1 MTSFF
6 LEKSFMVTGAS
17 SGIGKAIVLELNKKG
32 AIVGAL
38 ARRKELLKELKNEA
52 AYPDKIL
59 PLPGDVS
66 DSSQLKK
73 TTEDFRKK
81 VRRIDGIIHSAGISM
96 RALARETEIKVYESL
111 MDVNFYPLV
120 HLFKLCE
127 AELRQNQGHFVAVSS
142 LQGRFATQYRS
153 GYAASK
159 HAVQAFMDSIRLETF
174 ESGMHV
180 MTVSPGYVKTDIS
193 VKALASDGSAYGIM
207 DEGIRK
213 GLPTEVV
220 ANRILK
226 AIESRKRDCYPSQL
240 RELFAFWVSRFSP
253 SLLDKLLRRAR
264 VT

>member
-1 MTSFF
+1 
-6 LEKSFMVTGAS
+6 MVTGAS
-17 SGIGKAIVLELNKKG
+17 SGIGKALVLELNKKG

-38 ARRKELLKELKNEA
+38 ARRKELLKELKNES
-52 AYPDKIL
+52 AYPDKII

-73 TTEDFRKK
+73 ITEDFRKK

-96 RALARETEIKVYESL
+96 RALARETEMKVYESL

-120 HLFKLCE
+120 NLFRLCE

-159 HAVQAFMDSIRLETF
+159 HAVQAFMDSVRLETF
-174 ESGMHV
+174 DSGMHV

-193 VKALASDGSAYGIM
+193 VKALSSDGSAYGIM
-207 DEGIRK
+207 DEGIK
-213 GLPTEVV
+213 NGLSTEVV
-220 ANRILK
+220 AHRILK
-226 AIESRKRDCYPSQL
+226 AIESGRRDCYPSQF
-240 RELFAFWVSRFSP
+240 RELFAFWISRLSP

>member
-17 SGIGKAIVLELNKKG
+17 SGIGKALVLELNKRG

-52 AYPDKIL
+52 AYPEKII

-73 TTEDFRKK
+73 ITEDFRKR
-81 VRRIDGIIHSAGISM
+81 VRRIDGIVHSAGISM

-142 LQGRFATQYRS
+142 LQGRFSTQYRS

-159 HAVQAFMDSIRLETF
+159 HAVQAFMDSVRLETF
-174 ESGMHV
+174 ESGIHV

-193 VKALASDGSAYGIM
+193 VKALSSNGSAYGIM
-207 DEGIRK
+207 DEGIK
-213 GLPTEVV
+213 NGLSTEVV
-220 ANRILK
+220 ANQILK
-226 AIESRKRDCYPSQL
+226 AIELGKRDCYPSQF
-240 RELFAFWVSRFSP
+240 RELFALWVSRFSP
-253 SLLDKLLRRAR
+253 SLLDKLLRRVR